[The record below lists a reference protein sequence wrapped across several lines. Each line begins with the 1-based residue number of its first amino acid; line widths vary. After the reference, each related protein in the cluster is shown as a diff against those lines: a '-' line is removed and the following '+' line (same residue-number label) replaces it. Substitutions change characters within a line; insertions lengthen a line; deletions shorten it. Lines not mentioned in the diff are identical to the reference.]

1 MGDLAWRSGVRQF
14 FDQPTEVMDC
24 SQSFANQLWDSARGL
39 GPCGGS
45 LQTNPRI
52 TRKFFVKQTQVM
64 LLLFAVTIKP

>member
-52 TRKFFVKQTQVM
+52 AREFFIKRV
-64 LLLFAVTIKP
+64 LLLLLAVTIKP